1 VSLVDGATLQS
12 VPLATAG
19 CVLAVA
25 AALGP
30 VRLIDNVVLRRTASA
45 VTAADNE
52 ETPAHA

>member
-1 VSLVDGATLQS
+1 
-12 VPLATAG
+12 
-19 CVLAVA
+19 VLAVA